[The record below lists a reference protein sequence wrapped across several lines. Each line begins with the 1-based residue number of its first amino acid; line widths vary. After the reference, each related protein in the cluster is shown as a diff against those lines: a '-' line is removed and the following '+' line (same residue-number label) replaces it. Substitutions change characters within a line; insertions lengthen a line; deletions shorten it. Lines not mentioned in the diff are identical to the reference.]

1 MKFESKWL
9 TPSDCDFRGLASELS
24 LKLQN
29 ITGDSGKNSFSI
41 DDFDPDKDGC
51 IVVYVNKIAVA
62 CGVFRFYAPN
72 TCEFKRMY
80 SKCAGAGGFLLS
92 QLEVQAF
99 NRGYTKVLLS
109 TRRVNNQAVRFYLRN
124 SFNEIEP
131 FGRYVGV
138 EKSICFGKQLFT

>member
-1 MKFESKWL
+1 M
-9 TPSDCDFRGLASELS
+9 
-24 LKLQN
+24 KLQN
-29 ITGDSGKNSFSI
+29 ITGDSGQNSFSA

-62 CGVFRFYAPN
+62 CGVFRYYEPN

-80 SKCAGAGGFLLS
+80 SKYVGAGGFLLS
-92 QLEVQAF
+92 QLEFEAF

-109 TRRVNNQAVRFYLRN
+109 TRRVNTQAVRFYLHN
-124 SFNEIEP
+124 SFNEIEA
-131 FGRYVGV
+131 FGRYVGI